1 MFKNIIRFF
10 DRTFL
15 QSRIAD
21 FYAQYT
27 NRSQINYLEKKVD
40 YKIAIVY
47 KSNSNQLLA
56 KLCDKYGS
64 DKGGLNERKDNLSW
78 ANHTYTDY
86 YSSIFDHCREHLTNV
101 FECGIGTNF
110 SDQNSSMGEFGI
122 PGASLRVWRDYFP
135 NAHIYGADIDE
146 RILFQDYRI
155 TTFGMNQC
163 KSGSIQS
170 ALSKIPDVKCDLII
184 DDGLHTFEAG
194 ITLFSNCFPKLNTN
208 GIYCIE
214 DVVPRDLNKFEQY
227 FEQFDYSVNYI
238 NLHRPNSELLDT
250 SLLIVRRS

>member
-1 MFKNIIRFF
+1 MFKNFIQFF
-10 DRTFL
+10 DRMFL
-15 QSRIAD
+15 QSRIAYL
-21 FYAQYT
+21 YAQYI
-27 NRSQINYLEKKVD
+27 NRSQIKYLEKKVD
-40 YKIAIVY
+40 HKIVVVY

-64 DKGGLNERKDNLSW
+64 DKGGLNERMDHLSW

-86 YSSIFDHCREHLTNV
+86 YSLLFDHCRNLLTNV

-110 SDQNSSMGEFGI
+110 SDQNSSMGELGI

-135 NAHIYGADIDE
+135 NAHIFGADIDE
-146 RILFQDYRI
+146 RILFQDDRI
-155 TTFGMNQC
+155 TTLAMDQC
-163 KSGSIQS
+163 NSSSIEA
-170 ALSKIPDVKCDLII
+170 ALSKIPDVKFDLII
-184 DDGLHTFEAG
+184 DDGLHTFDAG
-194 ITLFSNCFPKLNTN
+194 ITLFSSCFQRLTTN

-227 FEQFDYSVNYI
+227 FEQFDYSVNFI
-238 NLHRPNSELLDT
+238 NLHRPNSELLDN